1 MRSII
6 FYILILLLF
15 VVVIE
20 FCAHAVDN
28 EYKYIYNELPRTYSS
43 QRRRRTHAHL
53 PTFSKKDKENGK
65 AVAAYMIRD
74 EEYSRGKWKG
84 KGKGHSYYNYYH
96 HKGKSDKKSK
106 KQDKSYKKDKKDPKK
121 HYGYY
126 GYYSVPKS
134 VLRKTRKPTR
144 KPTLSPLDTPW
155 HTPAPVEVPSSSINN
170 WDSQSEDIPSTTGNS
185 EDFGQPV
192 HRPAMIPPSPI
203 IMTEKPTN
211 LFSPTD
217 GDENNES
224 VELELNAI
232 DYTLSQTD
240 RTPIKADFL
249 ELQIVTAS
257 YFKDYMINA
266 YQISTQATLSDFTT
280 VFVTAHFTPGDPVH
294 VQYNSTAFF
303 SADSINVP
311 TSETLS
317 MVLSESLND
326 PQSYINELKAQ
337 LSEHNPFSSTTKV
350 TFTDPQDTPVTRS
363 AFTSQIRGIAGI
375 ASVAASSILTMF
387 AAFFFC
393 CRRNCSDDSSYNEV
407 LNKKMNG
414 DATISTLGS
423 DTGHSSI
430 HDNSFSVCSSRCSI
444 SNKEIKYSSKRA
456 STKNKTQTRPKNNS
470 SVGSRIEQRRN
481 ISTQK
486 KKCKKTNI
494 LQAPNE
500 IIPVYRRPRTVEEIE
515 KLLTIVDGDII

>member
-1 MRSII
+1 M
-6 FYILILLLF
+6 
-15 VVVIE
+15 VVIE
-20 FCAHAVDN
+20 FCTHAVDN
-28 EYKYIYNELPRTYSS
+28 EYKNINNELPHTSSS

-65 AVAAYMIRD
+65 AVAD
-74 EEYSRGKWKG
+74 EEYSRGQWKG
-84 KGKGHSYYNYYH
+84 RGKGFIYYNYYH

-106 KQDKSYKKDKKDPKK
+106 KQDKSYKKDKKDSKK
-121 HYGYY
+121 HKSRYY
-126 GYYSVPKS
+126 YYVPKS

-144 KPTLSPLDTPW
+144 KPTSSPLDTPW
-155 HTPAPVEVPSSSINN
+155 HTPAPAEVPSSSINN

-280 VFVTAHFTPGDPVH
+280 EFVTAHFTPGDPVH
-294 VQYNSTAFF
+294 VQYNSTAYF
-303 SADSINVP
+303 SADSINIP
-311 TSETLS
+311 TSETLAI
-317 MVLSESLND
+317 VLSESLND

-337 LSEHNPFSSTTKV
+337 LSDKNPFSTTTKV

-363 AFTSQIRGIAGI
+363 AFTSQIRSIAGI

-414 DATISTLGS
+414 DATISTFGS
-423 DTGHSSI
+423 ETGHSSI

-444 SNKEIKYSSKRA
+444 SNKEIKYFSKRA
-456 STKNKTQTRPKNNS
+456 STKKKTHARPKSNS
-470 SVGSRIEQRRN
+470 SVGSIIEQRSN

-486 KKCKKTNI
+486 RKCKKTNI